1 MKRWAT
7 DMHVN
12 GFWNLSNLYYIDKP
26 KISYTF
32 KILFF
37 PPFVNRWVSFS
48 ATALGDGVKGKQC
61 NIGEALQMVVS
72 GGLNDLSP
80 LIGNMYYFHQN
91 SPTVKCRTYKQSKP
105 ITRMPLLTVPSQ
117 ERVWG
122 VSGSLVN
129 LSAFVPDRVP
139 TNSYV

>member
-1 MKRWAT
+1 
-7 DMHVN
+7 MHVN

-26 KISYTF
+26 KKSYTF

-105 ITRMPLLTVPSQ
+105 ITRMPLLLSLVRSESEGCQVPSSTCQ
-117 ERVWG
+117 LLFLTG
-122 VSGSLVN
+122 YQ
-129 LSAFVPDRVP
+129 P
-139 TNSYV
+139 TAMFRHG